1 MNNNELT
8 SNKYDKIET
17 NFKIVSSPE
26 KISPDI
32 LHNHS
37 SYRKVQQLM

>member
-1 MNNNELT
+1 MNNHELT

-17 NFKIVSSPE
+17 DIKIVSSSG

-37 SYRKVQQLM
+37 S